1 MTKKQKGPSP
11 IPPVKMTHNSM
22 KPKKKKRKG
31 K

>member
-22 KPKKKKRKG
+22 KPKKKRKG